1 MSAAASWSYTA
12 KATIWPAN
20 GRANDW
26 NGGRAFGLP
35 VVIACDYG
43 ATSKTVRTARGDEF
57 AAKLAIY
64 TEHAGARVGDMVAI
78 GEHTSSQPVADA
90 REVMVIERQAD
101 TFDRRADDYTL
112 LTG

>member
-12 KATIWPAN
+12 RATIWPAD

-26 NGGRAFGLP
+26 DGGKAYGQP

-43 ATSKTVRTARGDEF
+43 ATTKLVRNARGDEF

-64 TEHAGARVGDMVAI
+64 TEHAGAKVGDMVAI
-78 GEHTSSQPVADA
+78 GEHTSARPVADA
-90 REVMVIERQAD
+90 REVMAVERYAD